1 MVRDPIRRL
10 GRSTLQLDRDEDH
23 GCAVGTGIAFG
34 LLPSEE
40 PRSEKERV
48 RAALLHVAPR
58 AAVERQQSVVHLL
71 AGERYNDLSAFE
83 RIADDVLL
91 DPLHVLRGD
100 RPVAERIVVVQGEPS
115 KFFFGGKLVFESGDA
130 RTAQGEGLLAVP
142 EVEETVSERQ
152 IKKLALPSLNAVP
165 RRLRCLFADFA
176 RQQPEVWQ
184 WR

>member
-1 MVRDPIRRL
+1 MVRNPIRRL
-10 GRSTLQLDRDEDH
+10 GRSTLHLDRDEDH
-23 GCAVGTGIAFG
+23 GCAVDTGIAFG
-34 LLPSEE
+34 LIPSEE

-83 RIADDVLL
+83 RIAADFLL
-91 DPLHVLRGD
+91 DPLRLFWGD

-115 KFFFGGKLVFESGDA
+115 KLSSGGKLVFESGDA

-142 EVEETVSERQ
+142 VVEETVSKRQ
-152 IKKLALPSLNAVP
+152 IKKLALPSLNAIP
-165 RRLRCLFADFA
+165 RRPRVPLR
-176 RQQPEVWQ
+176 
-184 WR
+184 